1 MADQDLLPGNR
12 FRLYRKGAGDADWKF
27 VCLATTITF
36 DRTANSEKI
45 VVADCD
51 NPTNLTH
58 ERVIKTSL
66 AWSIAFSGKSD
77 PKRIQ
82 FLEGDYE
89 NENSVA
95 YQLVAD
101 RPALQGGQT
110 STGNMQITKLT
121 LTRSE
126 NGAVSFSA
134 TGDGDGVLTRAAAAV

>member
-12 FRLYRKGAGDADWKF
+12 FRLYRKGPGDADWKF

-89 NENSVA
+89 SESSVA

-101 RPALQGGQT
+101 RTAANGGQT
-110 STGNMQITKLT
+110 YTGNAQIVKLT
-121 LTRSE
+121 LGRPE
-126 NGAVSFSA
+126 NGAVTFSA
-134 TGDGDGVLTRAAAAV
+134 QADGDGPLTRAAAAA